1 MAIMWG
7 YIMDNGAMPDS
18 LTKERIIDSLRGVFD
33 PELGS
38 DVVDLG
44 MIREVAID
52 GGVVT
57 VGLALTIAACPMR
70 SQIEND
76 AIRKVKAL
84 PEVDEVVIE
93 TRAMTKD
100 QRAELMNVARRRAR
114 ENAAPTRVPPTT
126 RAIAVGSG
134 KGGVGK
140 SSVSVNLALSISGLG
155 YRVGLLDA
163 DIWGFSLPRM
173 LGAAARIAADSETRL
188 MQPVEAH
195 GIRVVS
201 TGLIVDSEETALMWR
216 GLMLSKALDQFLQQ
230 VDWGEL
236 DYLVI
241 DMPPGTGDIQM
252 ALSRLLPQAEMV
264 VVTTPARNAQKV
276 AIRVADMARRS
287 AMPVVG
293 VIENMSYFEAPDGRR
308 FELFGRGGGRELA
321 DSLGIPLIG
330 AIPLDPALGE
340 GADTGSPVVIA
351 HPELPSSRA
360 FVKIAARL
368 VELVPPAEAETC
380 TGRIARLLAGLDT
393 ASA

>member
-1 MAIMWG
+1 MS
-7 YIMDNGAMPDS
+7 DS
-18 LTKERIIDSLRGVFD
+18 LTTERIIESLRGVFD

-44 MIREVAID
+44 MVREVTID
-52 GGVVT
+52 GGRVT
-57 VGLALTIAACPMR
+57 VGLALTIAECPMR

-76 AIRKVKAL
+76 TVRKIKAIPGVNDVVVK
-84 PEVDEVVIE
+84 
-93 TRAMTKD
+93 TKAMTKA
-100 QRAELMNVARRRAR
+100 QRAELMNVARRRVR
-114 ENAAPTRVPPTT
+114 DNAALTQVRPTT

-140 SSVSVNLALSISGLG
+140 SSISVNLALAISRLG

-163 DIWGFSLPRM
+163 DIWGFSIPRM
-173 LGAAARIAADSETRL
+173 LGTAARIEADPETRL
-188 MQPVEAH
+188 MQPVEVH

-230 VDWGEL
+230 VEWGEL

-264 VVTTPARNAQKV
+264 VVTTPAKNAQKV

-293 VIENMSYFEAPDGRR
+293 VIENMSYFETPEGRR

-330 AIPLDPALGE
+330 SIPLDPALGQ
-340 GADTGSPVVIA
+340 GADSGEPAVVVR
-351 HPELPSSRA
+351 PELRSSQSFLAVAR
-360 FVKIAARL
+360 RL

-380 TGRIARLLAGLDT
+380 TGRIARLLEGLEIGERVSSDQ
-393 ASA
+393 

>member
-1 MAIMWG
+1 
-7 YIMDNGAMPDS
+7 MPDP
-18 LTKERIIDSLRGVFD
+18 LTRERIVDALRGVFD

-44 MIREVAID
+44 MVREITID

-57 VGLALTIAACPMR
+57 VGLALTIAECPMR

-76 AIRKVKAL
+76 TVRKITAI
-84 PEVDEVVIE
+84 PDVDDVIVE
-93 TRAMTKD
+93 TRAMTKA
-100 QRAELMNVARRRAR
+100 QRAGLMDVARRRVR
-114 ENAAPTRVPPTT
+114 ENATPTQVRATT

-140 SSVSVNLALSISGLG
+140 SSVSVNLALALSRLG

-163 DIWGFSLPRM
+163 DIWGFSIPRM
-173 LGAAARIAADSETRL
+173 LGTVARIEADPETRL
-188 MQPVEAH
+188 MQPVDAH

-230 VDWGEL
+230 VEWGEL

-252 ALSRLLPQAEMV
+252 ALSRLLPQAEML
-264 VVTTPARNAQKV
+264 VVTTPAKNAQKV

-293 VIENMSYFEAPDGRR
+293 VIENMSYFETPDGHR

-321 DSLGIPLIG
+321 DSLGIPLLG
-330 AIPLDPALGE
+330 SIPLDPALGQ
-340 GADTGSPVVIA
+340 GADSGEPVVVA
-351 HPELPSSRA
+351 NPGLRSSSSFMA
-360 FVKIAARL
+360 VAERL
-368 VELVPPAEAETC
+368 VELVPPAESETC
-380 TGRIARLLAGLDT
+380 TGRIARLFAGLEVDELEVGALRPLT
-393 ASA
+393 SGS